1 MRKAATNL
9 EALPE
14 LAARWC
20 QELGLNVTAKFEA
33 SGDEELFPNR
43 LVLLGSDAQWL
54 LPNKG
59 QALDALQFLLHE
71 AQGEREDGKL
81 VYLYV
86 QAFRLFSMT
95 ELKAMAAMAA
105 KKTLIIESGNYKITA
120 PLKIFNFSGGVWG
133 FVSCT
138 IKGERSVIGMNVKV
152 NSWSYLE
159 ECVILGGPKS
169 INTEIGRWCNL
180 RRVIMDRDVVI
191 PEGTIIGH
199 DKNNDEQRGFKVVE
213 MDDGK
218 HLHHPGPG
226 AKRC

>member
-20 QELGLNVTAKFEA
+20 QDLGLNVTAKFEA

-81 VYLYV
+81 VYLDV
-86 QAFRLFSMT
+86 QAFRLFRMT

-105 KKTLIIESGNYKITA
+105 KKTREMGSFSFTSLSPRERRWVHLVLGREPDLATQSEGEGHFKT
-120 PLKIFNFSGGVWG
+120 LKV
-133 FVSCT
+133 T
-138 IKGERSVIGMNVKV
+138 RK
-152 NSWSYLE
+152 
-159 ECVILGGPKS
+159 
-169 INTEIGRWCNL
+169 
-180 RRVIMDRDVVI
+180 
-191 PEGTIIGH
+191 
-199 DKNNDEQRGFKVVE
+199 
-213 MDDGK
+213 
-218 HLHHPGPG
+218 
-226 AKRC
+226 